1 MKQQTVYAK
10 AKSVLMLT
18 AALVI
23 FSVASSFAQGR
34 FSIGAEL
41 ALPSGDFG
49 DAVGTGFGA
58 SVRYEAP
65 INENLSWMG
74 TVGFITF
81 GKEEIGGVD
90 YTASIIPINAGIK
103 YYFTE
108 SFNGFYAGAE
118 LGLNIVKSKAE
129 GEFFGQKINDSN
141 SETEFGF
148 APQVGYHL
156 AKFDFAVRYAIVS
169 DADYIGLRAAYVFGG
184 E

>member
-10 AKSVLMLT
+10 AKSVLLLT

-65 INENLSWMG
+65 INDNLSWMG
-74 TVGFITF
+74 TAGFLTF
-81 GKEEIGGVD
+81 GKKDVGGID
-90 YTASIIPINAGIK
+90 ISASIIPINAGLK

-118 LGLNIVKSKAE
+118 LGINLVKVKAE
-129 GEFFGQKINDSN
+129 FGGESDSE
-141 SETEFGF
+141 SSTEFGF

-156 AKFDFAVRYAIVS
+156 ANFDFAVRYAIVS

>member
-10 AKSVLMLT
+10 AKSVLLLT

-65 INENLSWMG
+65 INDNLSWMA
-74 TVGFITF
+74 TAGFITF
-81 GKEEIGGVD
+81 GKKDIGGGVD
-90 YTASIIPINAGIK
+90 VSASLIPINAGLK

-118 LGLNIVKSKAE
+118 LGINLVKVKAE
-129 GEFFGQKINDSN
+129 FDGDSQSA

-148 APQVGYHL
+148 APQIGYHL

>member
-10 AKSVLMLT
+10 AKSVLLLT

-34 FSIGAEL
+34 FSIGANL
-41 ALPSGDFG
+41 AFPQGDIS
-49 DAVGTGFGA
+49 DAIGIGFGA
-58 SVRYEAP
+58 DVRYESP
-65 INENLSWMG
+65 INDNLSWMA
-74 TVGFITF
+74 TAGFLTF
-81 GKEEIGGVD
+81 GEKDDSGVKV
-90 YTASIIPINAGIK
+90 SIIPINAGLK

-118 LGLNIVKSKAE
+118 LGFNIVKA
-129 GEFFGQKINDSN
+129 KIDGGGSA

-148 APQVGYHL
+148 APQVGYHVGS
-156 AKFDFAVRYAIVS
+156 FDFALRYAVIN
-169 DADYIGLRAAYVFGG
+169 DADFVGIRAGYVFGG

>member
-10 AKSVLMLT
+10 AKSVLLLT

-34 FSIGAEL
+34 FSIGANL
-41 ALPSGDFG
+41 ALPQGDISDYYG
-49 DAVGTGFGA
+49 IGFGA
-58 SVRYEAP
+58 DVRYESP
-65 INENLSWMG
+65 INDNLSWMATAG
-74 TVGFITF
+74 YLAF
-81 GKEEIGGVD
+81 GEKDDSGVKL
-90 YTASIIPINAGIK
+90 SVIPINAGLK

-118 LGLNIVKSKAE
+118 LGFNIAKAKFD
-129 GEFFGQKINDSN
+129 GGSV

-148 APQVGYHL
+148 APQIGYHL
-156 AKFDFAVRYAIVS
+156 ANFDFALRYAII
-169 DADYIGLRAAYVFGG
+169 DNADFVGLRAAYVFGG

>member
-10 AKSVLMLT
+10 AKSALLLT
-18 AALVI
+18 VALVT

-34 FSIGAEL
+34 FSAGAEL

-49 DAVGTGFGA
+49 DAVGTGFGV

-65 INENLSWMG
+65 INDNLSWMA
-74 TVGFITF
+74 TAGFLTF
-81 GKEEIGGVD
+81 GKKEVAGID
-90 YTASIIPINAGIK
+90 YSASLIPINAGLK

-108 SFNGFYAGAE
+108 SFNGFYGGVE
-118 LGLNIVKSKAE
+118 LGLNIAKAKAK
-129 GEFFGQKINDSN
+129 GEIAGFEVDE
-141 SETEFGF
+141 SESSTEFGF

-156 AKFDFAVRYAIVS
+156 ANFDFAVRYAIVS
-169 DADYIGLRAAYVFGG
+169 DFDYIGIRAAYVFGG